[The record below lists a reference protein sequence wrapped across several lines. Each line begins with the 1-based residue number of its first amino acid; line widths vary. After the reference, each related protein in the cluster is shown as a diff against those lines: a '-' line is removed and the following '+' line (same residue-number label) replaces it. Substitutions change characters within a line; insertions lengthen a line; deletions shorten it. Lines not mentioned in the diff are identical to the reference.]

1 MNITDYFLS
10 KIIILPALFIA
21 ISFHELAHGFVAYS
35 MGDDTAKQNGRLT
48 LNPIAHIDLFGF
60 LMLLIIGFGWAKPVP
75 INPLN
80 FKNRKLGTILVSIAG
95 PIINIVLA
103 IISTIIVT
111 RVYISSTIIHSI
123 LISSIWYN
131 VVLAV
136 FNLLPLPPLDGSKIL
151 ASLLPKRLEYKF
163 YKHEKK
169 LYALLFIFILTNGV
183 DKVLTPVISKVMD
196 IILLLFN

>member
-1 MNITDYFLS
+1 
-10 KIIILPALFIA
+10 
-21 ISFHELAHGFVAYS
+21 